1 MATSTPALRPGN
13 DRYRLFW
20 RWHLYAGLFV
30 APFLLVLAVT
40 GAIYLFNDELNDA
53 FYPQLRFTP
62 APWAQ
67 RVPLGDM
74 IDAAYAAVPDAT
86 PTRIDLPADPRRAAQ
101 VHLAITDGASRIA
114 YVDPGDGT
122 VLGVLAPARTLVG
135 IADRL
140 HGSLMLGTFGRYVM
154 ELAACW
160 TVVLIVS
167 GLYLGWPRAA
177 DGRGWRVALPNLRSG
192 GRMRWKSI
200 HRATGLWVALLVL
213 FLVATGL
220 PWAVVWG
227 GWIRGGAELIGEG
240 YPAVYRRYAAPQA
253 PQVGDAFNDVP
264 WTLQHAPMPAAGA
277 TSAHHD
283 HATLAPEP
291 GAQHWT
297 TTGLER
303 AIAHVRAAGTDDELR
318 VFLPSEA
325 RGALMAY
332 TYPARPQ
339 GQVTYHFDREGT
351 LLISTGFDDYG
362 VVAQAIELGVQ
373 LHMGNYFGRLNQL
386 VMLAAC
392 IGVVVLVV
400 TGTTM
405 WWRRRPPGRI
415 GAPGSTRMPT
425 RALLALLLISAI
437 ALPLLAASLLVVLAF
452 DRWVRPRVALLRWLR

>member
-1 MATSTPALRPGN
+1 MARTMSASAPHPGS

-53 FYPQLRFTP
+53 FYPHLRFTP
-62 APWAQ
+62 APWTA

-74 IDAAYAAVPDAT
+74 IDAAHAAVPDAT
-86 PTRIDLPADPRRAAQ
+86 PTRIDLPADHRRAAQ
-101 VHLAITDGASRIA
+101 VHLEQADGASRIA
-114 YVDPGDGT
+114 YVDPGDGS

-160 TVVLIVS
+160 TVLLIVS
-167 GLYLGWPRAA
+167 GLYLGWPRERA
-177 DGRGWRVALPNLRSG
+177 WRVALPDLRAR
-192 GRMRWKSI
+192 GRRLWTSL

-227 GWIRGGAELIGEG
+227 DWIRGGADLVGEG
-240 YPAVYRRYAAPQA
+240 YPTAYRRYAAPQA

-264 WTLQHAPMPAAGA
+264 WTLQHAPMPAADA
-277 TSAHHD
+277 TSGHHD
-283 HATLAPEP
+283 HGASAPQP
-291 GAQHWT
+291 GARHWT
-297 TTGLER
+297 TAGLER
-303 AIAHVRAAGTDDELR
+303 AIAHIRAAGTDDELR

-332 TYPARPQ
+332 SYPARPQ
-339 GQVTYHFDREGT
+339 GQATYHFDREGT

-373 LHMGNYFGRLNQL
+373 LHMGNYFGRLNQV

-405 WWRRRPPGRI
+405 WWRRRPAGRI
-415 GAPGSTRMPT
+415 GAPGSTHMPT

-437 ALPLLAASLLVVLAF
+437 ALPLLAASLLLMLAF